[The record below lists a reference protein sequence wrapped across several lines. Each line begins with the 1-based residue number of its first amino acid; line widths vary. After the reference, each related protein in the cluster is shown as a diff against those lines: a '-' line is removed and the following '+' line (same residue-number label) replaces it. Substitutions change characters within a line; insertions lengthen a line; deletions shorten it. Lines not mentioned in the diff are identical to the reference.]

1 LDLEDEEI
9 SSITNP
15 GTDSEESKSAEKQR
29 ERSTL
34 DEKLRKQEE
43 DKRSRELLD
52 ALLAKEM
59 QAEFEEEEARYR
71 EMVDVNKMIETDL
84 RMQQQSK

>member
-1 LDLEDEEI
+1 MDLEDEEI

-15 GTDSEESKSAEKQR
+15 GNDDEESKSAEKQR
-29 ERSTL
+29 ERSIQ

-59 QAEFEEEEARYR
+59 QA
-71 EMVDVNKMIETDL
+71 
-84 RMQQQSK
+84 

>member
-15 GTDSEESKSAEKQR
+15 GNDDEESKSAEKQR
-29 ERSTL
+29 ERSIQ

-59 QAEFEEEEARYR
+59 QA
-71 EMVDVNKMIETDL
+71 
-84 RMQQQSK
+84 